1 MECEFC
7 KKEFSTKTNLS
18 THQKTAKYCLE
29 LQGKENEKF
38 KCEFCIKL
46 FTSNKRLFDHSQICK
61 DKIKKETEENETKHN
76 EEYKKLKN
84 EIKKKDKELKVASR
98 ESLHTHKY
106 CVCVKKQIKKF
117 KKMLI

>member
-46 FTSNKRLFDHSQICK
+46 FTSNKRLFDHHQICK
-61 DKIKKETEENETKHN
+61 DKIKKESKENE
-76 EEYKKLKN
+76 
-84 EIKKKDKELKVASR
+84 S
-98 ESLHTHKY
+98 KY
-106 CVCVKKQIKKF
+106 TVRNI
-117 KKMLI
+117 